1 MSSTDEAQRSRLP
14 QDWPT
19 ALRAAFEG
27 TLASW
32 VPLVFASMGVFLL
45 SSSRDA
51 AAALSLGSAART
63 GSALWSLGLG
73 GGLTPFASEGGALTL
88 PLLGLTA
95 MQALLYRWAAR
106 RARLETA
113 SSGWVFALSAGVF
126 AALLLM
132 LVTSTGARSWI
143 AIPGAVLISGLV
155 AWRDLARRDCLD
167 GTIVQRWRERLAWV
181 GLALRLVRDVALA
194 VLALSILL
202 LLIAAIMGAGR
213 FGRIHD
219 GLTGGSMIPALA
231 VILLQIGWLPTAL
244 LWSAAW
250 LIGPGF
256 SVGSGTTFSAG
267 FVIAGPVPALPM
279 LGFLPTTALGGENS
293 RLGSY
298 VPLLLI
304 AIMMVVVLRHR
315 RAAIQL
321 TLAQAAAA
329 STAAA
334 ALLGLGSL
342 VAMWLA
348 TGAIGPGRLLSVGP
362 AVFLTAILFMLE
374 CEVGIMLPL
383 LLTHPQMRSLTESGV
398 RRTSEVSSAAA
409 SSVSAAASQAAERA
423 SHAAERSKIALR
435 SRQDVSDDAAAGGS
449 GAGATGAGGAPAS
462 AGTATSA
469 ALTRWAVEPGDD
481 APEAGDDDETMT
493 KEGDQA

>member
-1 MSSTDEAQRSRLP
+1 MSSIVEAQRSRLP

-73 GGLTPFASEGGALTL
+73 GGLTPFAGEGGALTL

-95 MQALLYRWAAR
+95 VQAIVYRWAAR

-113 SSGWVFALSAGVF
+113 ASGWVFALSAGVF

-155 AWRDLARRDCLD
+155 AWRDLARRNCID
-167 GTIVQRWRERLAWV
+167 GAIVQCWRGRPAWV
-181 GLALRLVRDVALA
+181 NLAFRLVRDVAFA
-194 VLALSILL
+194 VLTLSIFLL
-202 LLIAAIMGAGR
+202 LVAAIMGAGR

-219 GLTGGSMIPALA
+219 GLTGGSIIATLA

-279 LGFLPTTALGGENS
+279 LGFLPTTALGGESS
-293 RLGSY
+293 RLGTY

-304 AIMMVVVLRHR
+304 AIIMVVALRQR
-315 RAAIQL
+315 RAAVQL
-321 TLAQAAAA
+321 TLAQATAA
-329 STAAA
+329 STVAAT
-334 ALLGLGSL
+334 LLGLGSF

-348 TGAIGPGRLLSVGP
+348 TGAIGPVRLASIGP

-383 LLTHPQMRSLTESGV
+383 LLTHPQMRSLTEGGV

-423 SHAAERSKIALR
+423 SQAAERSKSALR

-449 GAGATGAGGAPAS
+449 GAGETGAGGALAS
-462 AGTATSA
+462 AGTAASA
-469 ALTRWAVEPGDD
+469 SATHWVVEPGHD
-481 APEAGDDDETMT
+481 APEGGDGNETVT